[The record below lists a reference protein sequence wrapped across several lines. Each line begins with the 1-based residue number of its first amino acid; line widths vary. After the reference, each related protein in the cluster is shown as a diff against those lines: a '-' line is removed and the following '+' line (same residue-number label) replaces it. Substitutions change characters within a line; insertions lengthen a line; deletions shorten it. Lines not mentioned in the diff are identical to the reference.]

1 MKKIMKTNKQKAK
14 YGTFHLLIINE
25 DKYIDGACISV
36 STYRKYGNNNVE
48 HNCMIDKS
56 ISEKGILKLK
66 KYFDNILLVQLINLE
81 SNFQLRTNKLKERY
95 GLWANYAFTKWY
107 ILMFDSYE
115 KVLLCDIDT
124 LAVADYTKIFD
135 IKTPAWC
142 VFHKNALDDLHHQQ
156 IIGDSKS
163 GDVMDKKYIENY
175 TNEKLE
181 DICNR
186 KVKNKNFFIPV
197 NGSIVL
203 LKPSKKVFQELL
215 DFVQSKNTLRMLS
228 SLSFPD
234 ENILFEFY
242 ICHKKEKVYQIGSEY
257 LTTYWKYLAKQPAF
271 PRKPIILNFDSTDKP
286 WLKNKNNLYEE
297 EIMWYDIRKKLKL

>member
-1 MKKIMKTNKQKAK
+1 MKKYNKKK

-36 STYRKYGNNNVE
+36 YTYRKYGNKDVE

-56 ISEKGILKLK
+56 ISEKGRKKLL
-66 KYFDNILLVQLINLE
+66 KYFDNVLLVPLINLE

-95 GLWANYAFTKWY
+95 GMWANYAFTKWY

-115 KVLLCDIDT
+115 KVLFCDIDT
-124 LAVADYTKIFD
+124 LALDNYTKIFK

-142 VFHKNALDDLHHQQ
+142 VFHKNALDENKYQE
-156 IIGDSKS
+156 IIGESKS
-163 GDVMDKKYIENY
+163 GDIMDKEYIENY
-175 TNEKLE
+175 TGETLH

-186 KVKNKNFFIPV
+186 KVKNNNFFIPV

-203 LKPSKKVFQELL
+203 LEPSKKVFKELL
-215 DFVQSKNTLRMLS
+215 DFVQSKDTLRMLS

-242 ICHKKEKVYQIGSEY
+242 ICHKKQKVYQIGSEY
-257 LTTYWKYLAKQPAF
+257 LTTYWRYLAKQPAF
-271 PRKPIILNFDSTDKP
+271 PRKPIILNFDSTEKP
-286 WLKNKNNLYEE
+286 WLKKKKDLYEE
-297 EIMWYDIRKKLKL
+297 EMMWYNIRKKLKL